1 MLSSLTQH
9 LRRIFGKQA
18 AIMVETVRMT
28 FELYNLFKWP
38 RYLRVEENETEGKT
52 ISHKIVCV
60 HVRSFERDSKNR
72 LFSPPRSFYTTL
84 RFNMGY
90 V

>member
-38 RYLRVEENETEGKT
+38 RYLRVEENETEGK
-52 ISHKIVCV
+52 
-60 HVRSFERDSKNR
+60 
-72 LFSPPRSFYTTL
+72 
-84 RFNMGY
+84 
-90 V
+90 